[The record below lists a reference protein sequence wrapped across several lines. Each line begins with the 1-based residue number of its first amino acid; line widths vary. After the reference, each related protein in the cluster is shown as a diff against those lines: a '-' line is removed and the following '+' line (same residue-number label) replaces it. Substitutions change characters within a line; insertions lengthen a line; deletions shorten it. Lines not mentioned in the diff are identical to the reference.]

1 MIDRLPQNASIYG
14 LITALITAFIMA
26 IGFLAKQILTDPNK
40 KAEEDK
46 ALLKELLEG
55 FGLELPP
62 ELKEQEAKVMN
73 SINTQ

>member
-1 MIDRLPQNASIYG
+1 
-14 LITALITAFIMA
+14 MA